1 MTTTESTMIAVGSIP
16 LNPGMLDLADAEGKI
31 VLWVKD
37 EDEGRSVYLA
47 VEMYGVVDR
56 AYPVAYADFEKVI
69 TNVMGKVIMA
79 DHEDPFAALLTG
91 ESVD

>member
-1 MTTTESTMIAVGSIP
+1 MVAVGSIP
-16 LNPGMLDLADAEGKI
+16 INPGMLDLADAEGKI
-31 VLWVKD
+31 ILWVKD

-69 TNVMGKVIMA
+69 TDVMGKVIMA
-79 DHEDPFAALLTG
+79 DAGDPFTELLG
-91 ESVD
+91 GRA